1 MISRTPSPPRK
12 VEFNS
17 TFDFNCQAPSE
28 RLATPNS
35 FFAGHNMYT
44 PDVAP
49 SLLAWLMGA
58 KDCLEDNIPELA
70 NANKHKETIANQQR
84 KKDRDFVLPDCLS
97 YHGYHEYGFHLFT
110 LNSSVF
116 NSTIQGMSFDCIS
129 EAIASVLGESTKP
142 FVIVYKDIENKTT
155 YLPDPPAWGREVLE
169 RICTRFGEQLLRV
182 IIYQPSWFF
191 QIVLDEQTDG
201 TGFFSAAVTK
211 KLRITSNF
219 KELAKLTGFPGEI
232 KSTY

>member
-1 MISRTPSPPRK
+1 MGCAFSSNRVRVPRILKKRKVSRSQKYRVSRSPSPPPK
-12 VEFNS
+12 IEFNL
-17 TFDFNCQAPSE
+17 TRDFNYQKPSE
-28 RLATPNS
+28 RVSTPNGS
-35 FFAGHNMYT
+35 SAELQMYE
-44 PDVAP
+44 PDIAP
-49 SLLAWLMGA
+49 SLLAWLMGP
-58 KDCLEDNIPELA
+58 KDCLEDYVPELA
-70 NANKHKETIANQQR
+70 NAKKNKETTANQQR

-97 YHGYHEYGFHLFT
+97 YNGYHEYGYHLFT

-116 NSTIQGMSFDCIS
+116 NSTIRDMSF
-129 EAIASVLGESTKP
+129 E
-142 FVIVYKDIENKTT
+142 
-155 YLPDPPAWGREVLE
+155 
-169 RICTRFGEQLLRV
+169 FGEQLLRV